1 MWDCAHSQPVGFC
14 RPAGRHHQQASRD
27 KAHQRP
33 SHEPDRRRCFYNR
46 AISRN
51 QWLSEGPT
59 GPPGLLFRSDF
70 PSPGEGSLEWL
81 HESQAGWCHPRGTA
95 LGHWPIRRQEF
106 MSDCRPVAHSSPV
119 LCRVPRHGLQSVPR
133 HPLQFRWRRFFQQ
146 PAIVDCWLPTLRTRT
161 LSNAPAML
169 QPKITIQVP
178 RRRSLKALRTESQS
192 EDYVAHIPASG

>member
-1 MWDCAHSQPVGFC
+1 MWDCAHSQSVGFC

-59 GPPGLLFRSDF
+59 VPPGLLFRSDF
-70 PSPGEGSLEWL
+70 PSPGEGSREWL

-119 LCRVPRHGLQSVPR
+119 LCRVPTWFTKCPETSFTVSLEKVLPATSD
-133 HPLQFRWRRFFQQ
+133 RRLLVADLEN
-146 PAIVDCWLPTLRTRT
+146 PHALKCAC
-161 LSNAPAML
+161 NAPA
-169 QPKITIQVP
+169 QNHHPSPT
-178 RRRSLKALRTESQS
+178 KAIAES
-192 EDYVAHIPASG
+192 VANRIAE